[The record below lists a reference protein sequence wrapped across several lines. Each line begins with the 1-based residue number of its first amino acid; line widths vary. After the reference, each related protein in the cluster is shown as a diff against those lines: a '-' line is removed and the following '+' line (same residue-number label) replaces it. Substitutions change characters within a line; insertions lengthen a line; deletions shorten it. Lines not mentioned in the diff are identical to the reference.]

1 MSWFTKLIGVAKQ
14 AGALI
19 QTSEGKAT
27 VDAFKKAGEM
37 VLKARKG
44 DTTEQGKI
52 QNIATLAD
60 QGDPSAKQ
68 GVALLQ
74 SANDLAKQHEAQA
87 AAVGGDIERPMNAEL
102 DATDDAY
109 DWGWEE

>member
-1 MSWFTKLIGVAKQ
+1 MSWFTKLIGVAKR

-87 AAVGGDIERPMNAEL
+87 AAAQVGSVERPMNAEL

-109 DWGWEE
+109 DWGW